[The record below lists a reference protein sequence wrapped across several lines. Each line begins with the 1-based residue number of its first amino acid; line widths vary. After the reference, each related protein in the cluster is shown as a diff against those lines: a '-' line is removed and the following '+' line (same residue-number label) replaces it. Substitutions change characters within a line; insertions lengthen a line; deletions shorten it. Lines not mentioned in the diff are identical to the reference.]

1 MIFKQYDNGSCDI
14 EFSEEEIKILS
25 ERKKL
30 HLSDENLKHFAN
42 NLMKLVVD
50 WNSKLNEKTSKMMT
64 TTDTEI
70 KTK

>member
-14 EFSEEEIKILS
+14 EFSEEEIVILS

-30 HLSDENLKHFAN
+30 HLSNENLKHFAN
-42 NLMKLVVD
+42 NLMRLVIS
-50 WNSKLNEKTSKMMT
+50 WNSKFDEKTSKMMT
-64 TTDTEI
+64 TIDTEI